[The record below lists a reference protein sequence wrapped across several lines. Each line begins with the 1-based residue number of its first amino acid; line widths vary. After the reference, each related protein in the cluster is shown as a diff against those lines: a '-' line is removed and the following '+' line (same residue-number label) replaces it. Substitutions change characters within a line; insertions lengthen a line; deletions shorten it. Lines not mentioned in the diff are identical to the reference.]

1 MWVYTGVAG
10 VIQGVEV
17 DGEVQEEEEVEVGGE
32 IQGVVEEA
40 GEETHGVE
48 EVQWQLVQLEE
59 DQE

>member
-1 MWVYTGVAG
+1 MAG

-17 DGEVQEEEEVEVGGE
+17 DGEVQEGEEVEVGGE

-48 EVQWQLVQLEE
+48 EVQWQLVELEE

>member
-1 MWVYTGVAG
+1 MAG

-17 DGEVQEEEEVEVGGE
+17 DGEVQEGEEVEVGGE

-40 GEETHGVE
+40 GEEIHGVG
-48 EVQWQLVQLEE
+48 EVQWQWVELEE